1 RAARGHGRTPGHRGR
16 RQLPAAATVHG
27 HGHPEPD
34 RARGHVPAARG
45 PARPLPAAPR
55 PRLPGPRQRT
65 RDPRA
70 RPRRGARRRRRR
82 PRPGPRAA
90 AHPAGPFRG
99 SRRGAQVVHG
109 PGGRGIHRAA
119 GAGDAPPGALRRGAR
134 SLDRLRR
141 QPARHHRAGPHG
153 ASPCLARGTRL
164 RHAGGRAVDGAG
176 HSATPPDS
184 QLRGRGRGR
193 RRRPLH
199 RPVAGAGA
207 RPLMAAARAL
217 AGTAFT
223 LADLLALRHAAK
235 RLALGGRTAPTS
247 WRAGARASR
256 IRGRGMTFVESRPY
270 DSGDDARLIDWRVTA
285 RTGRP
290 HTKVFEEE
298 KERAVFVVA
307 QFSPSMYFGTR
318 SAFKHVIAAELAAV
332 VGWAAMAGGDL
343 IGGLLASAG
352 GPAELRPA
360 AGRRAL
366 MTLFN
371 ALAALAAPPAGAVA
385 LLSETLSRAV
395 RVVRTGAVVFVAGDF
410 YDFDDDA
417 ADHL

>member
-1 RAARGHGRTPGHRGR
+1 
-16 RQLPAAATVHG
+16 
-27 HGHPEPD
+27 
-34 RARGHVPAARG
+34 
-45 PARPLPAAPR
+45 
-55 PRLPGPRQRT
+55 
-65 RDPRA
+65 
-70 RPRRGARRRRRR
+70 
-82 PRPGPRAA
+82 
-90 AHPAGPFRG
+90 
-99 SRRGAQVVHG
+99 
-109 PGGRGIHRAA
+109 
-119 GAGDAPPGALRRGAR
+119 
-134 SLDRLRR
+134 
-141 QPARHHRAGPHG
+141 
-153 ASPCLARGTRL
+153 
-164 RHAGGRAVDGAG
+164 
-176 HSATPPDS
+176 
-184 QLRGRGRGR
+184 
-193 RRRPLH
+193 
-199 RPVAGAGA
+199 
-207 RPLMAAARAL
+207 MAAARAL

-332 VGWAAMAGGDL
+332 VGWAAMAGGDR

-352 GPAELRPA
+352 GHAELRPA

-385 LLSETLSRAV
+385 PLSETLSRAV
-395 RVVRTGAVVFVAGDF
+395 RVARTGAVVFVAGDF

-417 ADHL
+417 ADHLVRLARHNDVVLCQVLDRVEIEPPPRGLYPVSDGTRFAMLPVGGADDAFARLTARLARPLEFARRHRLPHGRVVAGQPVADQFGAIL